1 LALEALVPAHWI
13 AWAVMATVWVALF
26 MHVIVVLRPA
36 IAARR

>member
-13 AWAVMATVWVALF
+13 AWAVMTTVWVALF
-26 MHVIVVLRPA
+26 APVIVLRPA